1 MFSVHLEQVR
11 AQFLPRGHG
20 CVMWYGGLLLVAVRQ
35 LLTQGAGPGHVFSV
49 FVDVWPVHPF
59 SGQ

>member
-1 MFSVHLEQVR
+1 MFNWCIHYNGQGE
-11 AQFLPRGHG
+11 
-20 CVMWYGGLLLVAVRQ
+20 GLLPVAVRQ
-35 LLTQGAGPGHVFSV
+35 IQTKGAGPGHVFNV